1 MKMTDAFPSSFLKA
15 DDLGGKQVEVT
26 IESVTMEELGQGADK
41 QQKLI
46 IAFRGKDKKLVCNK
60 TNANTIAGLYGDDTD
75 AWVGQKIA
83 IMPREVE
90 FQGKSVWAIRV
101 SLQKPA
107 AAKAKPAPEP
117 EVGETVGY
125 EIPF

>member
-1 MKMTDAFPSSFLKA
+1 MTDAFPSSFLKA

-83 IMPREVE
+83 IMPRERSCVMI
-90 FQGKSVWAIRV
+90 GLSVWPFLI
-101 SLQKPA
+101 SSQKCA
-107 AAKAKPAPEP
+107 SS
-117 EVGETVGY
+117 
-125 EIPF
+125 